1 MKKFL
6 FLALLIA
13 AFVYKT
19 QAQDLHTPKGIAYRI
34 LAHGTGDKIKL
45 DDVITFDVVQKTEK
59 DSVLFSSYA
68 QGHPV
73 KMQVKPSENVGD
85 LMDIF
90 PFLATN
96 DSVMVKVPSDSVFV
110 GHEEARPPF
119 LPKGSS
125 MVFLLK
131 IQRVQ
136 SLNDAIA
143 ERNAEMDKM
152 RIAETQEANQYIAD
166 HKMVLKST
174 ASGLQYQIV
183 HPSAKRKV
191 INGDT
196 VLVNYTGRTTDD
208 KLFDSSVESIA
219 RQGGLVQPGRTY
231 EPFKMVVGQGQVIKG
246 WDEGLLL
253 LNEGSKAKFVIPS
266 SLAYADQGAGDDIKP
281 FSTLIFNIEVVK
293 VIPPKR
299 VAAVTTNKPAAN
311 KPAANKPAAKKTV
324 AKKPVTKKPVA
335 KAPAKAPAKKAPAP
349 KK

>member
-1 MKKFL
+1 MKKFV
-6 FLALLIA
+6 FLALLTA
-13 AFVYKT
+13 AFVYKA
-19 QAQDLHTPKGIAYRI
+19 QAQDMHTPKGIAYQI
-34 LAHGTGDKIKL
+34 LKHGAGDKIKL
-45 DDVITFDVVQKTEK
+45 DDVITFDVIQKTEK

-73 KMQVKPSENVGD
+73 KMQVKASENIGD

-96 DSVMVKVPSDSVFV
+96 DSVLVKVPTDSVFV

-136 SLNDAIA
+136 SLTDAIA

-152 RIAETQEANQYIAD
+152 RLAETEDAKKYIAD
-166 HKMVLKST
+166 HKLALKT
-174 ASGLQYQIV
+174 TPTGLMYQIV
-183 HPSAKRKV
+183 TPSVKRKIV
-191 INGDT
+191 SGDT
-196 VLVNYTGRTTDD
+196 VLVNYAGRTTDD
-208 KLFDSSVESIA
+208 KLFDSSIESVA
-219 RQGGLVQPGRTY
+219 QQGGLVQPGRTY

-266 SLAYADQGAGDDIKP
+266 SLAYADQGAGDDIRP
-281 FSTLIFNIEVVK
+281 FSTLVFDVDVVK

-299 VAAVTTNKPAAN
+299 VAASA
-311 KPAANKPAAKKTV
+311 
-324 AKKPVTKKPVA
+324 TKKPVA
-335 KAPAKAPAKKAPAP
+335 KKPVAKKPAVKAPVKTATKAPVKKAAAP

>member
-6 FLALLIA
+6 FFALLPGA
-13 AFVYKT
+13 LLGKA
-19 QAQDLHTPKGIAYRI
+19 QAQDMHTPKGIAYQ
-34 LAHGTGDKIKL
+34 LLKHGAGDKIKL
-45 DDVITFDVVQKTEK
+45 DDVITFDVIQKTEK
-59 DSVLFSSYA
+59 DSVLFSSYM

-90 PFLATN
+90 PFLAPN
-96 DSVMVKVPSDSVFV
+96 DSVLVKVPTDSVFV

-119 LPKGSS
+119 LPKGSN

-152 RIAETQEANQYIAD
+152 RAAETEDAKKYIAD
-166 HKMVLKST
+166 HKMALKT
-174 ASGLQYQIV
+174 TPTGLMYQITT
-183 HPSAKRKV
+183 PSVKRKIV
-191 INGDT
+191 IGDT
-196 VLVNYTGRTTDD
+196 VLVNYAGRTTDD
-208 KLFDSSVESIA
+208 KLFDSSIESVA
-219 RQGGLVQPGRTY
+219 QQGGLVQPGRTY

-266 SLAYADQGAGDDIKP
+266 SLAYADQGAGDDIRP
-281 FSTLIFNIEVVK
+281 FSTLVFDIDVVK

-299 VAAVTTNKPAAN
+299 VAATA
-311 KPAANKPAAKKTV
+311 
-324 AKKPVTKKPVA
+324 TKKPVA
-335 KAPAKAPAKKAPAP
+335 KKPAAGTPAKTAVKAPAKAPVKKAAPAP